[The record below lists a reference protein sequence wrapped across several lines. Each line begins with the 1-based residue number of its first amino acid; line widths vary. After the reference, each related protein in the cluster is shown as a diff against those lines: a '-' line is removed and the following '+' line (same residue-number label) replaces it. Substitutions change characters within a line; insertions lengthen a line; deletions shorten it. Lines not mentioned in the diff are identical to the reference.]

1 MTRDQESFIKRFLS
15 ELEDNNVAIFAGAG
29 LSSSA
34 GYVNWK
40 ELLRPLAEELNLDIE
55 EEQDLVG
62 VAQFYLNENGRNRI
76 SQQLID
82 EIATAKQPTNNHNI
96 LSRLPIK
103 TYWTTNYDKLIEKS
117 LEGVNKVVDVKY
129 TNNHLAITKKKRD
142 AIVYKMHG
150 DIDHSDNAVL
160 TKDDYERY
168 SLKMTPYITA
178 LSGDLVSKTFLFLG
192 FSFTDPNLDYIMS
205 RVRAYFEGH
214 QRQHYCIFKE
224 YNRNDFDSITLYEN
238 AKIKQGLLIKDLLR
252 FQVKTVL
259 VNSYSDITEILSKIE
274 RQFKRKTVFFSGS
287 AHDFTPFNKSDVES
301 FLCSLG
307 KVLIERNYKIS
318 SGIGLGIGNAL
329 ITGAIQGVYE
339 YHNGHIGDHINMKPF
354 PQHITGKVER
364 DNTWAKYRKEIIGS
378 AGIAIF
384 FMGNKLVEGETVITA
399 DGVRKEFE
407 IAHQLGLALVPIGCS
422 GFMAK
427 ELWQEVMENVAEY
440 YDGSNQ
446 ELITAISE
454 LGVEVERPEQLISKI
469 INVIDLMSKE

>member
-1 MTRDQESFIKRFLS
+1 MTKEQELFIQRFLS
-15 ELEDNNVAIFAGAG
+15 ELEEDNVAIFAGAG

-40 ELLRPLAEELNLDIE
+40 ELLRPLAEELSLKID
-55 EEQDLVG
+55 EEQDLVA

-76 SQQLID
+76 SQQLMN
-82 EIATAKQPTNNHNI
+82 EIATAKQPTDNHNI

-129 TNNHLAITKKKRD
+129 TNNHLALTKKKRD

-150 DIDHSDNAVL
+150 DIEHPDSAVL

-168 SLKMTPYITA
+168 SLKMKPYITA

-205 RVRAYFEGH
+205 RVRVYFEEH

-224 YNRNDFDSITLYEN
+224 CCEADFDTRQLFEN
-238 AKIKQGLLIKDLLR
+238 AKIKQGLLIKDLSR

-259 VNSYSDITEILSKIE
+259 VKKYSDITEILNRIE
-274 RQFKRKTVFFSGS
+274 RQFKRKTIFLSGS
-287 AHDFTPFNKSDVES
+287 AHDFSPFEQSDVES
-301 FLCSLG
+301 FLCLLG

-318 SGIGLGIGNAL
+318 SGIGLGIGNAF
-329 ITGAIQGVYE
+329 ITGAIQGVYAH
-339 YHNGHIGDHINMKPF
+339 HNGHISDYLNMKPF
-354 PQHITGKVER
+354 PQYIEDKVAR
-364 DNTWAKYRKEIIGS
+364 DETWKKYRTEVIGS

-384 FMGNKLVEGETVITA
+384 FMGNKYVDGKTVIA

-407 IAHQLGLALVPIGCS
+407 IAYDLGLALIPVGCS
-422 GFMAK
+422 GYMAK
-427 ELWQEVMENVAEY
+427 ELWEEVMANIPKY
-440 YDGSNQ
+440 YDETNY
-446 ELITAISE
+446 ELMTAINE
-454 LGVEVERPEQLISKI
+454 LGVEVEKPEQLISKI